1 MSTPQNDG
9 DPVPRPDANE
19 NDTNEGS
26 DVKENSEAKEDSDT
40 KKGSDAE
47 EASNAEEGS
56 DTKEGPKRKSPEDQL
71 NDLKKKREKL
81 NDRIDR
87 LSSAKRARDRKKDT
101 RRKIIIGGI
110 MQRVAEKNR
119 KFREWLHK
127 EIEKHVKT
135 DRDRELF
142 ADILKNKG

>member
-9 DPVPRPDANE
+9 DPAPRPDANE
-19 NDTNEGS
+19 NDTKEGS
-26 DVKENSEAKEDSDT
+26 DAKENSDT
-40 KKGSDAE
+40 TE
-47 EASNAEEGS
+47 NP
-56 DTKEGPKRKSPEDQL
+56 DTTEGPKRKSPEEQL

-81 NDRIDR
+81 NNRIDT

-110 MQRVAEKNR
+110 VQRVAEKNG